1 MTFAPGRESRSVTF
15 DDKVETRILAPK
27 KTKPVKP
34 SATATATATATGH
47 PGKPKMSIEIVVS
60 R

>member
-1 MTFAPGRESRSVTF
+1 
-15 DDKVETRILAPK
+15 VETKILAPK